1 MRVVLHHPWA
11 TRLVRSLPHR
21 KEYRSLFSR
30 RVGRKAF
37 VLGAS
42 FVATSQLRCYASV
55 TLRDSPFVYVGDYAK
70 AKVSVS
76 GQTCEDED
84 VMARASATK
93 PAAKTLKKAVTPVE
107 KKATAPLAKKA
118 ATPVAKAAAPT
129 PLKPIKDSF
138 TKASLTVH
146 LAERA
151 GVEPK
156 AAKALMAALK
166 ETVLALV
173 HKKGAKEF
181 TLPGLLK
188 VVAQDVP
195 AKKKR
200 FGKDPFTGEDKWF
213 AAKPASVRLKV
224 RPLKKLKDAAL

>member
-1 MRVVLHHPWA
+1 MTNDEESMA
-11 TRLVRSLPHR
+11 T
-21 KEYRSLFSR
+21 
-30 RVGRKAF
+30 
-37 VLGAS
+37 
-42 FVATSQLRCYASV
+42 T
-55 TLRDSPFVYVGDYAK
+55 
-70 AKVSVS
+70 
-76 GQTCEDED
+76 
-84 VMARASATK
+84 SATK
-93 PAAKTLKKAVTPVE
+93 SAAKPAPKKAGTSVQKKAKAPLVKKASAPVTKKAV
-107 KKATAPLAKKA
+107 A
-118 ATPVAKAAAPT
+118 ATS
-129 PLKPIKDSF
+129 LKPIKDSF

-146 LAERA
+146 LAELA

-156 AAKALMAALK
+156 AAKALMAAL
-166 ETVLALV
+166 EQTVLASV

>member
-1 MRVVLHHPWA
+1 
-11 TRLVRSLPHR
+11 
-21 KEYRSLFSR
+21 
-30 RVGRKAF
+30 
-37 VLGAS
+37 
-42 FVATSQLRCYASV
+42 LRI
-55 TLRDSPFVYVGDYAK
+55 VGDYAK
-70 AKVSVS
+70 AKVS
-76 GQTCEDED
+76 GGPLTNDEES
-84 VMARASATK
+84 MATTSATK
-93 PAAKTLKKAVTPVE
+93 SAAKPAPKKAGTSVQKKAKAPLVKKASAPVTKKAV
-107 KKATAPLAKKA
+107 A
-118 ATPVAKAAAPT
+118 ATS
-129 PLKPIKDSF
+129 LKPIKDSF

-146 LAERA
+146 LAELA

-156 AAKALMAALK
+156 AAKALMAAL
-166 ETVLALV
+166 EQTVLASV